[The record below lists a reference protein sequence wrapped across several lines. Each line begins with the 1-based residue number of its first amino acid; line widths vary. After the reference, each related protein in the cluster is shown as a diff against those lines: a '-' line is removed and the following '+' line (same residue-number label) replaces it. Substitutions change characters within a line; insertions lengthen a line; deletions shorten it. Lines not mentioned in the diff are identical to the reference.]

1 VCSKQFYYALVLIV
15 AILMTGCMSKIKT
28 PPEGLQEA
36 PEGLPSIALNIEDI
50 DCSGVS
56 SSFEEFKASG
66 NPNYHGLT
74 SFRKSFQ
81 TKLYSSLI
89 KKGNGM
95 LVNRK
100 DFPLSMFLIPR
111 FNVEGI
117 SLLMTLGWAELTTFI
132 PPLGLIPHSSNVD
145 YQIDY
150 TLHDDQGK
158 VIYSNVLI
166 DSVHGT
172 WASVSLGVISV
183 NNDLMEKETEFI
195 AENCATLVIND
206 IYKNL
211 PPIIAAMQE
220 QENAKQQAKLN
231 KIAEEKKA
239 SENKRLAQKKNQKA
253 RNKQWIAI
261 KKQAELAL
269 EINDFKKAVAIIE
282 EARSLGV
289 GGSDAE
295 QMLKDI
301 FRTPEWG
308 AIKPKISIQKFDV
321 SSNLDPSVGDFLYES
336 LIVELTDSQR
346 FTIVDWEELDR
357 LLNYIAQSQPNLSF
371 EDAKMHAM
379 NQLGVNQ
386 LFVGS
391 AYKIGSKIYVTVK
404 ALNLDLTVD
413 TTYKDTAKTM
423 DDLEACIARMADKFV
438 FANNQ

>member
-1 VCSKQFYYALVLIV
+1 VEKYREAFKSSFYRSLKEKGRNLFTFSPDAEFR
-15 AILMTGCMSKIKT
+15 IL
-28 PPEGLQEA
+28 LF
-36 PEGLPSIALNIEDI
+36 PSFIED
-50 DCSGVS
+50 
-56 SSFEEFKASG
+56 
-66 NPNYHGLT
+66 
-74 SFRKSFQ
+74 Q
-81 TKLYSSLI
+81 TK
-89 KKGNGM
+89 
-95 LVNRK
+95 
-100 DFPLSMFLIPR
+100 PLGPI
-111 FNVEGI
+111 
-117 SLLMTLGWAELTTFI
+117 GWAMLNLFI
-132 PPLGLIPHSSNVD
+132 PPLALIPHSIEYD
-145 YQIDY
+145 YQVEYLLKNNQDKIILDASLSGTVEGTY
-150 TLHDDQGK
+150 AGWYIGLDVAQK
-158 VIYSNVLI
+158 KLI
-166 DSVHGT
+166 
-172 WASVSLGVISV
+172 
-183 NNDLMEKETEFI
+183 EKETEFI

-206 IYKNL
+206 ICQQFSS
-211 PPIIAAMQE
+211 IIQSLRE
-220 QENAKQQAKLN
+220 KEKAKKEVAQIQK
-231 KIAEEKKA
+231 EKKRIA
-239 SENKRLAQKKNQKA
+239 DENKRLAMKKIQKEKT
-253 RNKQWIAI
+253 KQWIAI

-423 DDLEACIARMADKFV
+423 DDLEACIARIADKFV